1 MAAWQ
6 EGHWMSKGVTF
17 WAVRIYR
24 GLVTYAIKFGV
35 VGLVGYAIDVG
46 IFNLLRS
53 GHVAEDAWLSTP
65 IGAKVISVTVAT
77 VATWFGNRFWT
88 FRDRRRANVLL
99 ELVEFSAIAALGMG
113 IAVGCLYISHYVL
126 GYTSVLADN
135 VSANVVGLGIA
146 TTFRF
151 LMYRFW
157 VYGSHRVDGLRRR
170 EGLADAL
177 DDGGAGIT
185 RSRRPSLL
193 R

>member
-1 MAAWQ
+1 MVAWQ
-6 EGHWMSKGVTF
+6 EGHRMSNGVRF
-17 WAVRIYR
+17 WAMRIYR
-24 GLVTYAIKFGV
+24 GLVTYAFKFGV

-46 IFNLLRS
+46 IFNALRF
-53 GHVAEDAWLSTP
+53 GYVADGAWLSTP
-65 IGAKVISVTVAT
+65 VGAKVVSVTVAT
-77 VATWFGNRFWT
+77 IATWFGNRFWT
-88 FRDRRRANVLL
+88 FKDRRRTNVVL

-113 IAVGCLYISHYVL
+113 IAVGCLYVSHYVL

-157 VYGSHRVDGLRRR
+157 VYGSHRNDGVRHR
-170 EGLADAL
+170 EQSVGAL
-177 DDGGAGIT
+177 DDVAGGG
-185 RSRRPSLL
+185 RSWRPPLF